1 MSAEGSVP
9 SLPAPGLPA
18 PSTGGRPPATP
29 EPPGFA
35 VPVLPNPVPRVVS
48 VAPDVPTLPVA
59 KPAVATPNW
68 KPIQRSKA
76 RKALNGVI
84 GVAVLA
90 ALAGGAWFAYRSLT
104 PADDTTTPTTLLI
117 DNPDTFI
124 GQANQVVQDI
134 NARAPDQELLELVG
148 VQPPEPTI
156 P

>member
-1 MSAEGSVP
+1 MSAERSVP
-9 SLPAPGLPA
+9 SLPVPGLPA
-18 PSTGGRPPATP
+18 PRIVGGPATP
-29 EPPGFA
+29 QAMGLA
-35 VPVLPNPVPRVVS
+35 VPVLPNPVAPVVS
-48 VAPDVPTLPVA
+48 VAPDVPTLPPA
-59 KPAVATPNW
+59 KPAVRTTNW

-90 ALAGGAWFAYRSLT
+90 ALAGGAWFAYRSLA

-134 NARAPDQELLELVG
+134 NATAPDQELLDLVG
-148 VQPPEPTI
+148 AQPPEPTV